1 MSLAV
6 GKSVNVLKRID
17 SECPREIREEN
28 GVKQR
33 LVLGQ
38 SQFILTDD
46 FFSQIAAI
54 KHVQHAVLTC
64 ANKEVRV
71 MRQNRTRGSQVLIGE
86 VISVGGLFR
95 PVVVA
100 KWREPVR

>member
-1 MSLAV
+1 MSLSV
-6 GKSVNVLKRID
+6 GKSVHVLKRID
-17 SECPREIREEN
+17 GECPREIRKEN

-38 SQFILTDD
+38 GQLILTDD
-46 FFSQIAAI
+46 FFPQIAAI
-54 KHVQHAVLTC
+54 EHVQNAILTC

-71 MRQNRTRGSQVLIGE
+71 MRQNRTRGAQVLIGE
-86 VISVGGLFR
+86 VVSVGGLLR
-95 PVVVA
+95 TVVVA